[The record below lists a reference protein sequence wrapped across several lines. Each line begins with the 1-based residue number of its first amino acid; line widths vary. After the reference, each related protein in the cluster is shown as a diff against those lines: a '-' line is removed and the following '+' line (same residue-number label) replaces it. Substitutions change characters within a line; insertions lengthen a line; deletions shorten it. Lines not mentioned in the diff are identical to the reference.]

1 MIGSTALGLIR
12 WVLLIF
18 FDKELFIFFG
28 AKGNLLAL
36 SLIHIS
42 TSSARARVDE
52 ILKNAQI
59 TEYFDDSICGDEVTH
74 GKPNPEIFLTACE
87 MCIRDRL

>member
-1 MIGSTALGLIR
+1 MIGSTALGLIM

-36 SLIHIS
+36 AQTYIIPIKFVLPCFLF
-42 TSSARARVDE
+42 TQMLAAFLRND
-52 ILKNAQI
+52 NAP
-59 TEYFDDSICGDEVTH
+59 T
-74 GKPNPEIFLTACE
+74 
-87 MCIRDRL
+87 